1 MLSQKNNT
9 NSPTTP
15 NEKTTPSPLTM
26 ADNLDTLTNLFD
38 SFTENLSR
46 PKDPQPK
53 VPSSLSQIKD
63 EPVSPHKIIVGTM
76 DSTQVDHGIES
87 MIDETNVDEHGR
99 MKNTPLS
106 YDAKKNEFKLF
117 CDTVYGGTKI
127 EKRYTIDH
135 DKVKQFMIYVAFRE
149 QKTRGRKKKG
159 SKRINF
165 DVSEWTRITNLFIEK
180 SQNSESSLMENLE
193 PKNGVGWNVLNST
206 KGVVRSQVSRKKA
219 PF

>member
-1 MLSQKNNT
+1 
-9 NSPTTP
+9 
-15 NEKTTPSPLTM
+15 M

-46 PKDPQPK
+46 RKDPQQK
-53 VPSSLSQIKD
+53 VPPSTSQIKD
-63 EPVSPHKIIVGTM
+63 EPVSPHKTIVGTM

-135 DKVKQFMIYVAFRE
+135 NKEKQFMIYVAFRE

-206 KGVVRSQVSRKKA
+206 KAALQQMWLQQRDD
-219 PF
+219 